1 MWGILIR
8 AGMEIQ
14 NFFER
19 KTKKTGG
26 TLIRHP
32 RVDNEKNYERQLM

>member
-1 MWGILIR
+1 MGDPNKS
-8 AGMEIQ
+8 G
-14 NFFER
+14 NGDSKFYER